1 MLLWELTH
9 TKHMEVFIQMSNIL
23 SLLWDYTH
31 HDLQP
36 EIKTLPTGV
45 LMLEIALGLVPEAST
60 AGSERI

>member
-1 MLLWELTH
+1 
-9 TKHMEVFIQMSNIL
+9 MSNIL

-45 LMLEIALGLVPEAST
+45 LLLEIALGLVPEAST
-60 AGSERI
+60 ADSERI